1 MEQLKRI
8 FRGVPGVR
16 TAWRLLRTVSAGRF
30 GTPSRYRTISVDQV
44 SDELVDAWKS
54 KELADRQRRLVNRE
68 LERMYEGDVVAPY
81 RILAE
86 AVQATGAVDGRIVE
100 VGCASGYYS
109 EVLTHLLGR
118 PVDYTGIDFS
128 AELIAQ
134 ARRYYP
140 ATPFAVGDACALDLP
155 DGACDV
161 LISGGVLAHVP
172 DYRRAIDETARV
184 TRQWAIFHRTP
195 VIQRSATTYYT
206 KLAYG
211 VPCVELAFSEP
222 ELLGLFE
229 SAGLELVET
238 WYVGDVGIHGMVE
251 PEVHKTYLCRKTPQA
266 MHTREPQLS

>member
-1 MEQLKRI
+1 MEQLKRL

-16 TAWRLLRTVSAGRF
+16 AAWKFLRTVTGR
-30 GTPSRYRTISVDQV
+30 SSISSGHRVISLDQV
-44 SDELVDAWKS
+44 SDELVNAWKS
-54 KELADRQRRLVNRE
+54 EKLADRQRRLVNTE
-68 LERMYEGDVVAPY
+68 LKRMYEGDVVPVY
-81 RILAE
+81 RVLAE
-86 AVQATGAVDGRIVE
+86 AVQATGAADGRIVE

-109 EVLTHLLGR
+109 EVLAHLLGR

-172 DYRRAIDETARV
+172 DYRRAMDETARV